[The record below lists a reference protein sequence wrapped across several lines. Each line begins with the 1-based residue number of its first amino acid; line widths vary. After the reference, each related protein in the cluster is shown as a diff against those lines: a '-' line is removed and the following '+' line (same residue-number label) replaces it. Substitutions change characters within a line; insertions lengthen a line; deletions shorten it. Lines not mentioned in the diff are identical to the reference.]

1 MITFVRGTLV
11 EKHPTRAVLDVGGV
25 GYEVFIPLSSYDKL
39 PSTGESCRI
48 LTVDHVREDAHQLFG
63 FMSVSERDTFQLL
76 TGISGIG
83 PKLALSA
90 LSGLTVRELKAAVVE
105 GDLKRLS
112 SIQGVGKKMAERMVV
127 ELRDRISAADALE
140 AVSGSDSAAPETLLM
155 RDAVL
160 ALVTL
165 GYTQEVARK
174 MVMRLPQAEV
184 QGKAPEDVIKM
195 ALARK

>member
-25 GYEVFIPLSSYDKL
+25 GYEVFIPLSSYDRL

-63 FMSVSERDTFQLL
+63 FMSVSERDTFLLL